1 MENQII
7 GHVVK
12 ILEEV
17 TGQGNNGTWI
27 KQEFVIET
35 TSEYPKKVHFSTWGD
50 KTRDVKNL
58 IEGEQVTVSFNP
70 ESREF
75 NERWYTE
82 LRAWRIQ
89 KDVSTPSGQAPN
101 QAKPT
106 YADPSI
112 PQPPQGTAEQDDSL
126 PF

>member
-1 MENQII
+1 MSLEIE

-12 ILEEV
+12 ILQEV
-17 TGQGNNGTWI
+17 TGQGQNGTWI

-35 TSEYPKKVHFSTWGD
+35 TGDYPKKVHFSTWGD
-50 KTRDVKNL
+50 KAREVKNL
-58 IEGEQVTVSFNP
+58 IEGEKVKISFEP
-70 ESREF
+70 SSREF

-89 KDVSTPSGQAPN
+89 KDQTGVVPASQQPIQ
-101 QAKPT
+101 
-106 YADPSI
+106 
-112 PQPPQGTAEQDDSL
+112 QPPTAPPVVNEPPKTEPGDGDL